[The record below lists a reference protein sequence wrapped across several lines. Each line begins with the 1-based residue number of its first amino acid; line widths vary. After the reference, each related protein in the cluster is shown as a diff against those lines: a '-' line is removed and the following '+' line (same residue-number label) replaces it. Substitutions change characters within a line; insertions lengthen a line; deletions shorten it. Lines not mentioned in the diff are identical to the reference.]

1 MFAWA
6 ATIRAVSSK
15 DEPIG
20 AHLESTLEEC
30 SATHPE
36 RRPRDFIEIAGRLE
50 QPSYVMWG
58 KELQGSQQW
67 LEGERLSKSNQTAVE
82 AVTLLAQER
91 EVWRQCGGSA
101 CSSEE

>member
-15 DEPIG
+15 DKPIR
-20 AHLESTLEEC
+20 AILESTLEEC
-30 SATHPE
+30 SAIHPE
-36 RRPRDFIEIAGRLE
+36 RRPKDFVEIAGRLE

-67 LEGERLSKSNQTAVE
+67 PEGDRLFNSNRTAVE

-91 EVWRQCGGSA
+91 EVWRQCGGS
-101 CSSEE
+101 

>member
-15 DEPIG
+15 DEPVM
-20 AHLESTLEEC
+20 AVLESALEEC

-36 RRPRDFIEIAGRLE
+36 GRPRDFVEIAGRLE
-50 QPSYVMWG
+50 RPSYVMWG
-58 KELQGSQQW
+58 NELQGLQQW
-67 LEGERLSKSNQTAVE
+67 LEGERLSNSNRTAVE

-91 EVWRQCGGSA
+91 E
-101 CSSEE
+101 